1 MPKEV
6 NLVLSPEL
14 AAKTG
19 QYILMAAR
27 QLRVSPEE
35 ITDIRVKRKSIDAR
49 KKDIKINLTLI
60 IYLNGEKRV
69 EEFNFDYRDVSNAT
83 PVIIV
88 GSGPAGLFAALRLI
102 ELGYK
107 PIIVERGKDVH
118 ARKIDIATIN
128 RNGEIDENSNYCYGE
143 GGAGTFS
150 DGKLFTR
157 SKKRGNVSRTLH
169 TLYNHGAEEEI
180 LYMSHPHIGTDK
192 LPNIIENIRNTI
204 KHYGGEVHFDTKVED
219 IIINNETIIGVITDK
234 GDKIEAAATILATGH
249 SAREMYEVLH
259 NRGVELEAKNF
270 AMGLRVEHPQR
281 LIDSIQ
287 YSRGERGDYLPA
299 AEYSLVAQIGGR
311 GVYSF
316 CMCPGGFIVPAGVR
330 GGEAVVNGM
339 SPSKRGSKYANSA
352 IVTEIRESDYAHLI
366 PQYGVLAGLKYQQEY
381 EEASFLNGGGAQI
394 VPAQRLTDFLK
405 GKVSQNLGETS
416 YIPGV
421 TTSNMVEWMPGVI
434 YKSLE
439 GGFRNFGE
447 KMRGFITK
455 DAMVLGVE
463 SRTSSP
469 VRIPRDKDGLHHV
482 RIKNLYPA
490 GEGAGYAGGIVSAAL
505 DGERVAEAVANSL

>member
-6 NLVLSPEL
+6 NLVLSPEM

-19 QYILMAAR
+19 QYVLMAAN
-27 QLRVSPEE
+27 QLRIDPNT

-49 KKDIKINLTLI
+49 KKDIKVNLTLI
-60 IYLNGEKRV
+60 AYIDNENRV
-69 EEFNFDYRDVSNAT
+69 DEYNFDYKDVSNAT
-83 PVIIV
+83 PVVII

-102 ELGYK
+102 ELGIK
-107 PIIVERGKDVH
+107 PIILERGKDVH
-118 ARKIDIATIN
+118 SRKIDIATIN
-128 RNGEIDENSNYCYGE
+128 RNGEIDSNSNYCYGE

-157 SKKRGNVSRTLH
+157 SKKRGDVSRTLH
-169 TLYNHGAEEEI
+169 TLYNHGAVEEI

-192 LPNIIENIRNTI
+192 HPNIIENIRNTI
-204 KHYGGEVHFDTKVED
+204 IHYGGEVHFNTNVED
-219 IIINNETIIGVITDK
+219 VVIKNDVIKGVITSE
-234 GDKIEAAATILATGH
+234 GATVEGAAVIIATGH
-249 SAREMYEVLH
+249 SAREIYEMLH
-259 NRGVELEAKNF
+259 KRGVELEAKNY
-270 AMGLRVEHPQR
+270 AMGVRVEHPQR
-281 LIDSIQ
+281 LIDTIQ
-287 YSRGERGDYLPA
+287 YSRGERGEYLPA
-299 AEYSLVAQIGGR
+299 AEYNLVSQIGGR

-330 GGEAVVNGM
+330 GGECVVNGM
-339 SPSKRGSKYANSA
+339 SPSKRGSKFANSA

-366 PQYGVLAGLKYQQEY
+366 PEYGVLAGLKYQQLY
-381 EEASFLNGGGAQI
+381 EELSFANGGGAQ
-394 VPAQRLTDFLK
+394 VAPAQRLTDFLK
-405 GKVSQNLGETS
+405 GKVSQNLSEVS
-416 YIPGV
+416 YFPGV
-421 TTSNMVEWMPGVI
+421 TSSNMVEWMPQVI

-439 GGFRNFGE
+439 GGFRAFGE

-469 VRIPRDKDGLHHV
+469 IRIPRDRETLQHIRV
-482 RIKNLYPA
+482 KNLYPA

-505 DGERVAEAVANSL
+505 DGERVAEAVANSI